1 MKLKSLLPVCAVLT
15 LLAFSSCK
23 KETTTDP
30 VTDTPELQA
39 TFALSA
45 NMGVADNLTQDVNDV
60 LNEAAIDKNFMGSGF
75 TAQPSQTAGILSCA
89 SVTVTPISGFPKN
102 IVIDFGPGCTS
113 PSGVTRSGKILV
125 HLTDSLR
132 NPGSVAAMTFQ
143 NYFVNNFKKEGN
155 LTWTNTS
162 TPGVKSWRRVMQN
175 GKITAPNGNFWTHFG
190 TQDIVQTAGVFTP
203 LYLLDD
209 EFSVTGGHT
218 VANPAGI
225 TRTRT
230 ILTALQKKTNCPNID
245 KGSYRV
251 QGPSHFAIIDFGNGV
266 CDNLATISID
276 GNPPQ
281 TFTLN

>member
-1 MKLKSLLPVCAVLT
+1 MKLKSLLLACAAIT
-15 LLAFSSCK
+15 MLAFSSCK
-23 KETTTDP
+23 KESTAEP
-30 VTDTPELQA
+30 VTDTTALQA

-45 NMGVADNLTQDVNDV
+45 NLGITDNLTQDVNEV
-60 LNEAAIDKNFMGSGF
+60 LNEAAIDKNFMGSGI
-75 TAQPSQTAGILSCA
+75 TAQTSQTSGILSCA
-89 SVTVTPISGFPKN
+89 TVTVNPTSGFPKN
-102 IVIDFGPGCTS
+102 ILIDFGTGCTS
-113 PSGVTRSGKILV
+113 PGGVTRSGRILV

-132 NPGSVAAMTFQ
+132 NPGSVATMTFQ

-190 TQDIVQTAGVFTP
+190 TQDIVQTAGVTTP
-203 LYLLDD
+203 LHLMDD
-209 EFSVTGGHT
+209 EFSITGGHT
-218 VANPAGI
+218 VNNPAGI

-230 ILTALQKKTNCPNID
+230 ILTALQKKTNCQYID

-251 QGPSHFAIIDFGNGV
+251 QGPGHFAIIDFGNGQ
-266 CDNLATISID
+266 CDNTATISID